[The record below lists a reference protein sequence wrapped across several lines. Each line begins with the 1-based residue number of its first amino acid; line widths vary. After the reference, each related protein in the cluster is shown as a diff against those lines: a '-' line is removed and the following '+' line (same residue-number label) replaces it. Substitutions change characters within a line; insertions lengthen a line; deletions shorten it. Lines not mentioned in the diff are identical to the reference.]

1 MRTLIDANV
10 ILRYVLNDI
19 PEMAKKSAEIVRNG
33 AFTTPE
39 ILAEV
44 SYVLRKVYQM
54 TREQSAETIKAVLN
68 DVHTDEKEIL
78 RYAMDLYASSSLDF
92 VDCVIVARHNIA
104 DIPVFSF
111 DKKLNHRLVN
121 NY

>member
-19 PEMAKKSAEIVRNG
+19 PEMAQKSAELVRDG

-44 SYVLRKVYQM
+44 SYVLRSVYKM
-54 TREQSAETIKAVLN
+54 TREKSAMTLKAIL
-68 DVHTDEKEIL
+68 DDIYTDEKEIL

-92 VDCVIVARHNIA
+92 VDCIIVARHNVA

-111 DKKLNHRLVN
+111 DKKLNHRLTN
-121 NY
+121 KG

>member
-19 PEMAKKSAEIVRNG
+19 PEMADKATEIIENG
-33 AFTTPE
+33 AFTTTD

-44 SYVLRKVYQM
+44 SYVLRSIYKM
-54 TREQSAETIKAVLN
+54 TREQSATTIKAVLEE
-68 DVHTDEKEIL
+68 VHADEKAVL
-78 RYAMDLYASSSLDF
+78 TYAMDLYASSSLDF
-92 VDCVIVARHNIA
+92 VDCVIVGRHNIA

-111 DKKLNHRLVN
+111 DKKLNHRLEN
-121 NY
+121 K